1 VAGWC
6 FSADTPVSSRKKMS
20 AGYITEMLMNVA
32 LNNHIPSI
40 DNYNQQY
47 DILPRKTQNICLNK

>member
-1 VAGWC
+1 
-6 FSADTPVSSRKKMS
+6 MS

-47 DILPRKTQNICLNK
+47 DILPRKTQNICYIILYES